1 MCYAMTYFFF
11 YFCMGVFLSVLSI
24 YLTTIGKTTSEMTF
38 IVSASSLFG
47 IVMIPIVGFF
57 NDRVQKPRVLA
68 AALLAVVV
76 VFGVLF
82 AVSKS
87 TWALYVLDGLIMG
100 PWFRRLVRCVSVWR
114 VAGATVTV
122 WYAAGA
128 PLAMLW
134 PRRSQLLFWIL
145 PIRV

>member
-1 MCYAMTYFFF
+1 
-11 YFCMGVFLSVLSI
+11 MGVFLSVLSI

-68 AALLAVVV
+68 AALLAAVA

-82 AVSKS
+82 ACL
-87 TWALYVLDGLIMG
+87 LYTS
-100 PWFRRLVRCVSVWR
+100 RCV
-114 VAGATVTV
+114 
-122 WYAAGA
+122 
-128 PLAMLW
+128 
-134 PRRSQLLFWIL
+134 
-145 PIRV
+145 